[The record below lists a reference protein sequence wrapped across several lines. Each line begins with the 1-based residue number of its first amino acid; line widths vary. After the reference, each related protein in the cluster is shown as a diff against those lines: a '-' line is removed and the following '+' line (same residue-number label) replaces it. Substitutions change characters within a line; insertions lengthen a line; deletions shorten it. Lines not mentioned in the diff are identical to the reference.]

1 MFSLI
6 EIEIKRIQG
15 DLMEIEVIKEIT
27 QPEQSVEPV
36 QEEKTEN
43 NEQILK
49 AINQFN
55 NLFKK

>member
-1 MFSLI
+1 
-6 EIEIKRIQG
+6 
-15 DLMEIEVIKEIT
+15 MEIEVIKEIT

-36 QEEKTEN
+36 QEEKAED
-43 NEQILK
+43 NEQVLK